1 MGRQRLKLRPDDKAV
16 INRLKDTETAEEIAA
31 KLGVAPDVVRGFI
44 TPQADLGR
52 RDVTTGARWAE
63 LRRHFTRDEQAY
75 FQEEYDRWV
84 GQSDDALLPSEET
97 QLIQALTLGVL
108 INRSLTKQRSIEEDL
123 DRVSSYKRKL
133 EKLLADEHR
142 HPDEKETVLLHLF
155 RDDVK
160 GLKADLVSEAGKYT
174 EFSKERNSILK
185 GLKMTRDQRVKE
197 LESGKETFV
206 SLMKSFQK
214 KEVRDREGRRMELLR
229 LAAQKEYERLGKFRE
244 FPDGSEDQ
252 PLLNAETVALHEDL
266 PPQNGGGDDH
276 DDRASGEVNREGDG
290 GEAGPDGPVAAAEG
304 AAGVGDGDGGPE
316 GVPDGERPGPGR
328 PHDGD

>member
-1 MGRQRLKLRPDDKAV
+1 MGRARLKLRPDDKAA
-16 INRLKDTETAEEIAA
+16 INKLKDSLSPEEIAA
-31 KLGVAPDVVRGFI
+31 KLGVAPDVVRSFI
-44 TPQADLGR
+44 APEGDLAR

-84 GQSDDALLPSEET
+84 GQSEDALLPSEET

-108 INRSLTKQRSIEEDL
+108 INRSLTKQRTIEEDL

-229 LAAQKEYERLGKFRE
+229 LAAEREYERLGKFRE

-266 PPQNGGGDDH
+266 PPNSGGGDDH
-276 DDRASGEVNREGDG
+276 ADVDKPVEALRGDDGDQVRPPD
-290 GEAGPDGPVAAAEG
+290 AGVAAAEG
-304 AAGVGDGDGGPE
+304 AAGVGDGDGGGQ
-316 GVPDGERPGPGR
+316 GVCDGERPSP
-328 PHDGD
+328 